1 MEQELECIVRGKV
14 QMVMFRD
21 FVQRHARAA
30 SLRGFVRN
38 LQDGTVHLIAQG
50 ERAPLERLLKK
61 LSKGP
66 LLARVELVS
75 VRWNTPQEVFEG
87 FSIRYD

>member
-1 MEQELECIVRGKV
+1 MGVELECVVRGKV

-21 FVQRHARAA
+21 FVQRHARSV

-38 LQDGTVHLIAQG
+38 RKDGTVHLVAQG
-50 ERAPLERLLKK
+50 ERQALEGFLKK

-75 VRWNTPQEVFEG
+75 VRWGAPQETFEG